1 MLDGILSRSRI
12 AAPLTEEEIFEHFC
26 DTHHGHKLKY
36 IHTFIY
42 IILFFFFLNEN
53 LFSVREQLNLITKT
67 DVWKRHF

>member
-1 MLDGILSRSRI
+1 MLDGILSRSWI

-42 IILFFFFLNEN
+42 IILFFFFLMKIC
-53 LFSVREQLNLITKT
+53 FQ
-67 DVWKRHF
+67 